1 MGTHPSTHHP
11 SIKTRAL
18 FAESLV
24 EKNSNMVFNKV
35 LTIVLF
41 PIANPN
47 NVYKGFSLL
56 LLCT

>member
-1 MGTHPSTHHP
+1 MGTCPSTHHP
-11 SIKTRAL
+11 SIKTGAL
-18 FAESLV
+18 FHQSLA

-35 LTIVLF
+35 LTIGFF

-47 NVYKGFSLL
+47 NVCKGFSLL